1 MTDDPRNRAAR
12 YRLDPGG
19 GIEGDEQ
26 DDQAPH
32 RQRRPEDQVLWVD
45 LQIRAAIDRG
55 EFDNLPLAGKPI
67 PHIDTASDP
76 DWWLKKFIEREHIT
90 GVLPEALQLRKDD
103 VRLDEQLDSLR
114 SEQAVRAAVD
124 EFNARVTSARR
135 QLQGGPPVVTPL
147 RDADVEVAEW
157 RQRRIRRTSD
167 RAAQSHSAH
176 DPTDGGGERRSAI
189 RRVWDRLRRPG

>member
-1 MTDDPRNRAAR
+1 MSDDPRNRAAR
-12 YRLDPGG
+12 YRMDPDGEV
-19 GIEGDEQ
+19 EGHEQ
-26 DDQAPH
+26 DAHAPP

-55 EFDNLPLAGKPI
+55 EFDDLPLAGKPI

-103 VRLDEQLDSLR
+103 VRLDEELDSLR
-114 SEQAVRAAVD
+114 SEHAVRAAIED
-124 EFNARVTSARR
+124 FNARVMAARR

-147 RDADVEVAEW
+147 RDADVAVAEW
-157 RQRRIRRTSD
+157 RQRRVRRT
-167 RAAQSHSAH
+167 AAREEQLRSAGNQ
-176 DPTDGGGERRSAI
+176 PIGGEAKTSAI
-189 RRVWDRLRRPG
+189 RTAWDRLRRRG